1 MTAERAVILV
11 KKVAYLDEFGYLNSS
26 RIIKSIILMF
36 LSSPR
41 EKIHAFVAK
50 LSDRCFSWFPA
61 DMLVPIRMG
70 ANLASH
76 TNLYKFG

>member
-41 EKIHAFVAK
+41 EKIHAFEAK
-50 LSDRCFSWFPA
+50 LGDRC
-61 DMLVPIRMG
+61 LVMFLLVSSRHVG
-70 ANLASH
+70 AH
-76 TNLYKFG
+76 PDGRQPGVPYKSL